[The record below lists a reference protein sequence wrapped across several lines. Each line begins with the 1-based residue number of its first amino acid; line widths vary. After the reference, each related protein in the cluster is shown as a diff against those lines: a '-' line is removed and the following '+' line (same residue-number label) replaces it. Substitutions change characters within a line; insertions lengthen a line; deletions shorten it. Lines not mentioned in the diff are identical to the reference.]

1 MVQQGPSSQRATH
14 PQHKEGRNITPSP
27 STDVEGA
34 LEELQHPFLLTI
46 LITVG
51 VQGDDLNIIRPRR
64 LTLQPG

>member
-14 PQHKEGRNITPSP
+14 PQHKEGQNITPSP
-27 STDVEGA
+27 STGA
-34 LEELQHPFLLTI
+34 EEAHEELQHPVMVTI

>member
-1 MVQQGPSSQRATH
+1 MVQQGPNNQRATH
-14 PQHKEGRNITPSP
+14 PQHKEGQNITPSP
-27 STDVEGA
+27 STGAEEA

-51 VQGDDLNIIRPRR
+51 MQGDDLNIIRPRR